1 MARPASTGGP
11 TEEET
16 TVEIIPQGYPLVVT
30 IDDAQ
35 HLVIG
40 WTRAD
45 SALAPITVPL
55 GAPARPQVHDDE
67 FEYTLPPQ
75 VH

>member
-1 MARPASTGGP
+1 M
-11 TEEET
+11 
-16 TVEIIPQGYPLVVT
+16 EIIPQGYPLVVT

-45 SALAPITVPL
+45 SALAPITLPL
-55 GAPARPQVHDDE
+55 GQPARPQVHDDE

-75 VH
+75 AH